1 MKETLVQVNTE
12 WLRATYFS
20 DPARRIRLQAGE
32 ILLYEN
38 QHNERLFFVIEG
50 TLHGYLGY
58 ETGEPFEAFRSGR
71 NHFLGVYSYFSR
83 THKSYS
89 TVIAQTNCELAYID
103 GDQADEIE
111 GGGMGFAE
119 HFLPVVV
126 EEIYMRQL
134 LTQRM
139 TIQNQKTTRKL
150 FHAEKMATLGQLAAG
165 LAHELNNAVGVVT
178 RQGQQ
183 LAAWA
188 ENMVRNDDDSGALY
202 LFQKGLQQG
211 SPLSTADQR
220 RRRRDLEDRFDLPA
234 AVARQAAAAG
244 LNDADIAAL
253 GKDPAEKL
261 ARSFPYFEAGLAFH
275 DLNAAALHASQVVRS
290 VKELGVANHT
300 LRIATDVAETIR
312 QAAMLLKD
320 PLKGISLDL
329 QLTPG
334 MTLEA
339 NPGELVQ
346 VWVNLLKNACEALHG
361 QGRRNPAIAVSAV
374 REGDTAR
381 VVVSDNGPGIP
392 PDLLPHI
399 FQPDVTTKVEGLSFG
414 LGLGLPILQK
424 IVDNLRGKVEVSSR
438 PGATVFTVK
447 LPLSGELRATSYEY
461 AG

>member
-1 MKETLVQVNTE
+1 MKESFVKVNIE
-12 WLRATYFS
+12 WLKNAYFS
-20 DPARRIRLQAGE
+20 DPGRRIRLAPGAV
-32 ILLYEN
+32 LLQQD

-50 TLHGYLGY
+50 TLRGYLNYGS
-58 ETGEPFEAFRSGR
+58 EESFEAFRSTP
-71 NHFLGVYSYFSR
+71 NHFLGVYSFFSH

-89 TVIAQTNCELAYID
+89 TVVAETDCELAYIE
-103 GDQADEIE
+103 GDQADLE
-111 GGGMGFAE
+111 GASFAE

-165 LAHELNNAVGVVT
+165 LAHELNNAVGVIA
-178 RQGQQ
+178 RQGEQ

-188 ENMVRNDDDSGALY
+188 EDMVRNDHDAGALH
-202 LFQKGLQQG
+202 LFQKGLLQG
-211 SPLSTADQR
+211 STLSTADQR
-220 RRRRDLEDRFDLPA
+220 RRRRDLEERFDLPA
-234 AVARQAAAAG
+234 AMARQAAAAG
-244 LNDADIAAL
+244 LDDADIAAL

-261 ARSFPYFEAGLAFH
+261 ARFFPYFEAGLAFH

-290 VKELGVANHT
+290 VKELGVANHST
-300 LRIATDVAETIR
+300 RMVTDVAETIR

-320 PLKGISLDL
+320 PLKGIALDL
-329 QLTPG
+329 QLAPG
-334 MTLEA
+334 LSLEA

-346 VWVNLLKNACEALHG
+346 VWVNLIKNACEALQG
-361 QGRRNPAIAVSAV
+361 QGRRNPAIRISAA
-374 REGDTAR
+374 REGHTAC
-381 VVVSDNGPGIP
+381 VTITDNGPGIP

-414 LGLGLPILQK
+414 LGLGLSILQK

-447 LPLSGELRATSYEY
+447 LPME
-461 AG
+461 